1 MNLGLRKKCIPP
13 RRLYNSIVQKLYV
26 VIASAGVVAAF
37 VAAADWIIVT

>member
-1 MNLGLRKKCIPP
+1 
-13 RRLYNSIVQKLYV
+13 VQKLYV